1 MRKVTALLL
10 VIITFVS
17 CQKEVA
23 TTDYVGVWIA
33 VQEQNGNYVIVD
45 CGTDGVSVEASSESI
60 IFKDVMEDSDVK
72 IDHVNTEDNA
82 TTLFIDKSNK
92 SWYKF
97 SWKDEPKGIA
107 RWDIMVEGNPLKTIY
122 AVSEKNAKNIRH
134 VKGGADDCITG
145 EDVGDVINDSTKT
158 DSGNLTINIE
168 DSNCIS
174 IKSKAG
180 EQLLEHCFEVDFVEL
195 RNKTGDYVPLTF
207 ISGKMA
213 VEADFYNTNNNW
225 TATKITYFDPAV
237 NNGKGKTF
245 DFKVNLKDFDFN
257 AVTEKAAEN

>member
-1 MRKVTALLL
+1 MRKVTALFL

-17 CQKEVA
+17 CKKEA
-23 TTDYVGVWIA
+23 ANTDYVGTWTA
-33 VQEQNGNYVIVD
+33 VQEQNGEHVIVD
-45 CGTDGVSVEASSESI
+45 CGTDGVSIEASSDSV

-72 IDHVNTEDNA
+72 IDHVKTEGNA
-82 TTLFIDKSNK
+82 TTLFIDKSEK
-92 SWYKF
+92 SWCKF

-107 RWDIMVEGNPLKTIY
+107 RWDIQVEGDPLKTIY
-122 AVSEKNAKNIRH
+122 VVSAENAKNIRQ
-134 VKGGADDCITG
+134 VKGGANDCITG
-145 EDVGDVINDSTKT
+145 EDVGDVVNDAIIA
-158 DSGNLTINIE
+158 DSDNLTINVE
-168 DSNCIS
+168 DSNCLS
-174 IKSKAG
+174 IKNKAG
-180 EQLLEHCFEVDFVEL
+180 EQLLEHCFEVGFVEL

-213 VEADFYNTNNNW
+213 IEADFYNTHNNW
-225 TATKITYFDPAV
+225 TATKVTYFDPAV